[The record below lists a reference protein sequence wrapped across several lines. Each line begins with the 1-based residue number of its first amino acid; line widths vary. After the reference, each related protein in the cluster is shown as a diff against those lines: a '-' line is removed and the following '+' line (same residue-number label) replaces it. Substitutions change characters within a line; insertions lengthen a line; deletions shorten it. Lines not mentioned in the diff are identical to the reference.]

1 MESGRKISV
10 IVPCFNEEESLTTF
24 NQTLIRC
31 LPETYSYEI
40 IYVNDGSSDNTF
52 QIITSLAK
60 SNPTIKYISFSR
72 NFGHQ
77 NALKAGYDFASGDC
91 AISLDAD
98 LQHPPAVIPELIAQ
112 WEEGFEIVNTMRNDH
127 ASISFSKKISSR
139 IFYQIMRKLSDV
151 NIENGMADFR
161 LIDKKVLKQLK
172 LFNENYLFFRGII
185 PWMGFRQTIVP
196 FTANERFA
204 GTTKYTFQKML
215 KFATTGVTAFSVKP
229 LKISIYLGSVI
240 AMVSFIY
247 GLYAAYIH
255 IFTDRAI
262 TGWTSVIFS
271 VLFIGGIN
279 LLMLGIIGEYLGK
292 LFIENKRR
300 PNYLI
305 SDTNLIEKD

>member
-1 MESGRKISV
+1 MEHRKKISV
-10 IVPCFNEEESLTTF
+10 IVPCFNEEEGLETF

-31 LPETYSYEI
+31 LPENFEYEI
-40 IYVNDGSSDNTF
+40 IYVNDGSKDHTF
-52 QIITSLAK
+52 QEILKLAQANTS
-60 SNPTIKYISFSR
+60 IKYISFSR

-98 LQHPPAVIPELIAQ
+98 LQHPPDVIPELIRKWQ
-112 WEEGFEIVNTMRNDH
+112 EGFEIVNTLRNDH
-127 ASISFSKKISSR
+127 QNISFSKKISSR
-139 IFYQIMRKLSDV
+139 LFYQVMNKLSDV

-161 LIDKKVLKQLK
+161 LVDQKVLKQLK

-185 PWMGFRQTIVP
+185 PWMGFKQTVVP

-204 GTTKYTFQKML
+204 GTTKYTFKKML

-229 LKISIYLGSVI
+229 LRVSIYLGSMI
-240 AMVSFIY
+240 AMISFLY
-247 GLYAAYIH
+247 GLYAAYVQ
-255 IFTDRAI
+255 IFTDLAI
-262 TGWTSVIFS
+262 TGWTSVIIS
-271 VLFIGGIN
+271 VLFVGGIN

-305 SDTNLIEKD
+305 SETNLI

>member
-1 MESGRKISV
+1 METRKKITV
-10 IVPCFNEEESLTTF
+10 IVPCFNEEESLDTF
-24 NQTLIRC
+24 NKTLLEF
-31 LPETYSYEI
+31 LPGNYHYEI
-40 IYVNDGSSDNTF
+40 IYVNDGSSDKTY
-52 QIITSLAK
+52 QVITSLAK
-60 SNPTIKYISFSR
+60 TNPIIKYISFSR

-77 NALKAGYDFASGDC
+77 NALKAGYDLATGDC

-98 LQHPPAVIPELIAQ
+98 LQHPPAVIPELIAK
-112 WEEGFEIVNTMRNDH
+112 WEEGFEIVNTMRHDH
-127 ASISFSKKISSR
+127 QSISFQKKMSSR

-161 LIDKKVLKQLK
+161 LVDKKVLKQLR
-172 LFNENYLFFRGII
+172 LFPENFLFFRGII
-185 PWMGFRQTIVP
+185 PWMGFNQTIVP

-204 GTTKYTFQKML
+204 GTTKYTFRKMI

-229 LKISIYLGSVI
+229 LRLSIYLGAVI
-240 AMVSFIY
+240 AMFSFLY

-255 IFTDRAI
+255 MFTDRAI

-271 VLFIGGIN
+271 VLFIGGMN

-305 SDTNLIEKD
+305 SETNLFQED

>member
-1 MESGRKISV
+1 MESSKKISF
-10 IVPCFNEEESLTTF
+10 IVPCFNEEEGLETF
-24 NQTLIRC
+24 NKTLIQFI
-31 LPETYSYEI
+31 PANYVYEI
-40 IYVNDGSSDNTF
+40 IYINDGSKDNTF
-52 QIITSLAK
+52 QVILNLAK
-60 SNPTIKYISFSR
+60 DNLNIKYISFSR

-98 LQHPPAVIPELIAQ
+98 LQHPPSVIPELINK
-112 WEEGFEIVNTMRNDH
+112 WEEGFEIVNTVRQDH
-127 ASISFSKKISSR
+127 ESISYLKKMSSGL
-139 IFYQIMRKLSDV
+139 FYQIMKRLSDV
-151 NIENGMADFR
+151 NIESGMADFR

-172 LFNENYLFFRGII
+172 LFPENFLFFRGII
-185 PWMGFRQTIVP
+185 PWMGFKQATVN

-204 GTTKYTFQKML
+204 GTTKYTFRKMM

-229 LKISIYLGSVI
+229 LRISIYLGSVI
-240 AMVSFIY
+240 AALSFIY
-247 GLYAAYIH
+247 GLYAAYVH

-262 TGWTSVIFS
+262 TGWTSVIIS

-305 SDTNLIEKD
+305 SETNIVS

>member
-1 MESGRKISV
+1 MEPRKKISV
-10 IVPCFNEEESLTTF
+10 IVPCFNEEESLATF
-24 NQTLIRC
+24 NKTLLQF
-31 LPETYSYEI
+31 LPETYDYEV
-40 IYVNDGSSDNTF
+40 IYVNDGSRDNTF
-52 QIITSLAK
+52 QVISNLAK
-60 SNPTIKYISFSR
+60 DNLNIKYISFSR

-98 LQHPPAVIPELIAQ
+98 LQHPPAVIPELIAK
-112 WEEGFEIVNTMRNDH
+112 WEEGFEIVNTIRNDH
-127 ASISFSKKISSR
+127 DSISFTKKMSSG

-172 LFNENYLFFRGII
+172 LFSENFLFFRGII
-185 PWMGFRQTIVP
+185 PWMGFRQAIVP
-196 FTANERFA
+196 FKANERFA
-204 GTTKYTFQKML
+204 GTTKYTFKKMV

-229 LKISIYLGSVI
+229 LRLSIYLGFMF
-240 AMVSFIY
+240 AFLAFLY
-247 GLYAAYIH
+247 GLYVTYAYL
-255 IFTDRAI
+255 FTNQSV
-262 TGWTSVIFS
+262 TGWTSVILS
-271 VLFIGGIN
+271 VLFVGGIN

-305 SDTNLIEKD
+305 SETNLVE

>member
-1 MESGRKISV
+1 MESGKKISV
-10 IVPCFNEEESLTTF
+10 IVPCFDEEEGLTTF
-24 NQTLIRC
+24 NQTLIRY
-31 LPETYSYEI
+31 LPANYQYEI
-40 IYVNDGSSDNTF
+40 IYVNDGSRDNTF
-52 QIITSLAK
+52 QVILTLAQT
-60 SNPTIKYISFSR
+60 NPAIKYISFSR

-98 LQHPPAVIPELIAQ
+98 LQHPPDVIPELISK
-112 WEEGFEIVNTMRNDH
+112 WEEGFEIVNTIRNDH
-127 ASISFSKKISSR
+127 HSISFAKKTSSR

-172 LFNENYLFFRGII
+172 LFSENYLFFRGII
-185 PWMGFRQTIVP
+185 PWMGFKQTIVP
-196 FTANERFA
+196 FIANERFA
-204 GTTKYTFQKML
+204 GTTKYTFRKML
-215 KFATTGVTAFSVKP
+215 RFATTGVTAFSVKP
-229 LKISIYLGSVI
+229 LKLSIYLGSAI
-240 AMVSFIY
+240 ALLSFIY

-255 IFTDRAI
+255 LFTDRAI

-305 SDTNLIEKD
+305 SETNLEV

>member
-1 MESGRKISV
+1 METRKKISV
-10 IVPCFNEEESLTTF
+10 IVPCFNEEEGLSTF
-24 NQTLIRC
+24 NQTLIQY
-31 LPETYSYEI
+31 LPENYLYEI
-40 IYVNDGSSDNTF
+40 IYVNDGSCDHTF
-52 QIITSLAK
+52 QVILSLAK
-60 SNPTIKYISFSR
+60 ENPLIKYISFSR

-91 AISLDAD
+91 AVSLDAD
-98 LQHPPAVIPELIAQ
+98 LQHPPAVIPELIAK
-112 WEEGFEIVNTMRNDH
+112 WEEGFEVVNTIRNDH
-127 ASISFSKKISSR
+127 ESISIPKKISSR

-172 LFNENYLFFRGII
+172 LFSENFLFFRGII
-185 PWMGFRQTIVP
+185 PWMGFRQTNIQ

-204 GTTKYTFQKML
+204 GTTKYTFKKML

-229 LKISIYLGSVI
+229 LKLSIYLGSVI
-240 AMVSFIY
+240 AFLAFLY
-247 GLYAAYIH
+247 GVYAAYIH

-262 TGWTSVIFS
+262 TGWTSVIIS
-271 VLFIGGIN
+271 VLFVGGIN

-305 SDTNLIEKD
+305 SDTNLID